1 MASYGGIKAIHLG
14 PGDNMKIVP
23 VNLSIPIKKI
33 SKNQYYSVLVDSA
46 ESQA

>member
-1 MASYGGIKAIHLG
+1 MEVKAIHLG

-23 VNLSIPIKKI
+23 VNLSNSYKKI
-33 SKNQYYSVLVDSA
+33 SEESVLLGLVDSA